1 MQTFNPYLSQQQM
14 MNNPY
19 QNGYSPMLSPQQR
32 LMQME
37 QAYPQYAQQNMAGA
51 QMSLPNQQQGIV
63 GKIVNDFS
71 ELTANDVPMNG
82 SAAFF
87 PKADGSEIQA
97 RAWTANGTIQTVIYK
112 PVQPEN
118 NADATNIPQMDFNAL
133 NEDVRALREDI
144 LARLDSIEKSMGGT
158 PTKAITRGKKAEVSE
173 NE

>member
-1 MQTFNPYLSQQQM
+1 MQQFNPYSQPM

-19 QNGYSPMLSPQQR
+19 QNGYNPMLSPQQR

-37 QAYPQYAQQNMAGA
+37 QQYPQYAQQNQFM
-51 QMSLPNQQQGIV
+51 QQPIQQQPQGIV

-87 PKADGSEIQA
+87 PKADGSELQV
-97 RAWTANGTIQTVIYK
+97 RSWTANGTIQTVVYK

-118 NADATNIPQMDFNAL
+118 TADVTNIPQMDFNAL

-144 LARLDSIEKSMGGT
+144 KGVRDMIEKSMNVPT
-158 PTKAITRGKKAEVSE
+158 PKTTPRGKKTEAIG

>member
-1 MQTFNPYLSQQQM
+1 MNQFSPYSQPM

-19 QNGYSPMLSPQQR
+19 PNNYNPMLSPQQR

-37 QAYPQYAQQNMAGA
+37 QQYPQFNQQNQFM
-51 QMSLPNQQQGIV
+51 QQPVQQNQSQGIV

-87 PKADGSEIQA
+87 PKADGSEMQV
-97 RAWTANGTIQTVIYK
+97 RSWTANGTIQTIVYK
-112 PVQPEN
+112 PVLEQNQAE
-118 NADATNIPQMDFNAL
+118 DTSIPQMDFNAL

-144 LARLDSIEKSMGGT
+144 LARLDSIEKSMGATT
-158 PTKAITRGKKAEVSE
+158 PKTTSRAKKGADEE
-173 NE
+173 

>member
-1 MQTFNPYLSQQQM
+1 MQQFNPYSTPM

-19 QNGYSPMLSPQQR
+19 QNGYNPMLSPQQR

-37 QAYPQYAQQNMAGA
+37 QQYPQFSQQN
-51 QMSLPNQQQGIV
+51 QFIQQPNQPQGIV

-97 RAWTANGTIQTVIYK
+97 RAWTANGTIQTVVYR
-112 PVQPEN
+112 PVKEEN
-118 NADATNIPQMDFNAL
+118 SAEVTNIPQMDFNAL

-144 LARLDSIEKSMGGT
+144 KGVREMIEKSMNAPIPKVT
-158 PTKAITRGKKAEVSE
+158 ARTKKGADEE
-173 NE
+173 

>member
-1 MQTFNPYLSQQQM
+1 MQQFNPYSQPM

-19 QNGYSPMLSPQQR
+19 QNGYNPMLSPQQR

-37 QAYPQYAQQNMAGA
+37 QQYPQFAQQNQFM
-51 QMSLPNQQQGIV
+51 QPQVQQNQPQSIV

-87 PKADGSEIQA
+87 PKADGSELQV
-97 RAWTANGTIQTVIYK
+97 RSWTANGTIQTVVYK

-118 NADATNIPQMDFNAL
+118 SAEATNIPQMDFNAL

-144 LARLDSIEKSMGGT
+144 KGVREMIEKSMNVPVQKT
-158 PTKAITRGKKAEVSE
+158 TSSRAKKGADEE
-173 NE
+173 